1 MDHAGAMPSSPPPLP
16 ADIAPGDIL
25 RDTTPVPVEGIA
37 GRYRLDLPHAWR
49 VFYAFGGATMAAAIR
64 SAELE
69 LDRDDLTLLSV
80 EATFCQAVP
89 CGPLATAVEVVRSG
103 RRGAQVHVRLWSTSE
118 PSGEVGADLIVTA
131 VFGALNSES
140 PYRMP
145 DSGFPAGVRRPSEC
159 GPADASDGATP
170 FDKIPY
176 HSQTDWRQA
185 LGHSP
190 WEMDVPSGGDP
201 HSVSWF
207 RFLVPPVLPD
217 GSWEPASLAVPGDM
231 LAPAVVEGVGR
242 ENGFFLVVTLQLS
255 MQFFA
260 PMRGEWLCQ
269 DTRALHVADGYATG
283 SVNLWSEDATL
294 VASASQTAMLSPFTA
309 G

>member
-1 MDHAGAMPSSPPPLP
+1 
-16 ADIAPGDIL
+16 
-25 RDTTPVPVEGIA
+25 
-37 GRYRLDLPHAWR
+37 
-49 VFYAFGGATMAAAIR
+49 MAAAIR
-64 SAELE
+64 VAELE

-89 CGPLATAVEVVRSG
+89 CGPLAAAAEVIRSG
-103 RRGAQVHVRLWSTSE
+103 RRGAQVQVRLWSTTE
-118 PSGEVGADLIVTA
+118 PSGDVGADLIICA
-131 VFGALNSES
+131 VFGALNNES
-140 PYRMP
+140 PYRILP
-145 DSGFPAGVRRPSEC
+145 TGFPEGVP
-159 GPADASDGATP
+159 GPLQCSVPTVSDEATP

-176 HSQTDWRQA
+176 HSQTEWRQA
-185 LGHSP
+185 VGHSP
-190 WEMDVPSGGDP
+190 WEVDVPSGGDP

-242 ENGFFLVVTLQLS
+242 ENGFFLVVSLQLS

-283 SVNLWSEDATL
+283 SVNLWSEDAIL